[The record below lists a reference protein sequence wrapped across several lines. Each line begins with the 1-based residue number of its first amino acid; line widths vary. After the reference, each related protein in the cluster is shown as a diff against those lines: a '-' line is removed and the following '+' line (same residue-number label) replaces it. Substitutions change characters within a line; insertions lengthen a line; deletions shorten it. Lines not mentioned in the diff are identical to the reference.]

1 MRFEGAFHTPAP
13 AEAVYRRMLDVSSAA
28 ACLPGAQVG
37 ECGDDGAH
45 SATMALR
52 VGPLGLSYGGS
63 LTITE
68 RDDARR
74 AATMLAVGS
83 EQHGQGAARAAITLC
98 VEPRPD
104 GGSHTTIAIDL
115 NATGRVAQFGQGI
128 LAPIAA
134 SMIDRFAACLSAQ
147 LARGEPLLGP
157 TPATGASADVPVS
170 LLFRAVWTRIRH
182 PHQHGGV

>member
-1 MRFEGAFHTPAP
+1 MRFDGAFHTPAP

-28 ACLPGAQVG
+28 DCLPGASVG
-37 ECGDDGAH
+37 RCGDDGAH
-45 SATMALR
+45 PATITVG
-52 VGPLGLSYGGS
+52 VGPLRLSYGGS

-83 EQHGQGAARAAITLC
+83 ERDGPGAARAVIALR
-98 VEPRPD
+98 VEPGPD

-115 NATGRVAQFGQGI
+115 NANGRVAQFGQGI
-128 LAPIAA
+128 LAPVAG
-134 SMIDRFAACLSAQ
+134 SMIDRFAVCLAGQLSRQEPALGTPSAV
-147 LARGEPLLGP
+147 
-157 TPATGASADVPVS
+157 GASADVPVS

-182 PHQHGGV
+182 PHQHGGA